1 MNYFPAVAFNFSLTF
16 TWFADSILNEDVNF
30 CDRYV
35 VCNTDYS
42 DSVNVDVPDHV
53 FLTFAIVRDQLCV
66 HLQRKTADLFG
77 RYTWHMKHGSVR
89 TLFDERGRHL
99 CCRLR

>member
-53 FLTFAIVRDQLCV
+53 FLTFAIVRDQY
-66 HLQRKTADLFG
+66 R
-77 RYTWHMKHGSVR
+77 S
-89 TLFDERGRHL
+89 TLRASPAEDN
-99 CCRLR
+99 